1 MMGTTSNGMGA
12 DEADYSAR
20 REALEQEKEGL
31 AEEWELCKTDPY
43 RASPGSNF
51 KRYDVTVDY
60 HEGDR
65 ATEIKLCSFKR
76 PHMRGLHC
84 AWISFFCAFLVW
96 FAPAPLLSEIR
107 DNLGLSKADVWNSS
121 IANDIVAVMGRILI
135 GPICDNY
142 GARIPMAMVLVVSSI
157 PTAMVGFVNTS
168 AGLSIIRLFIG
179 IAGSSFV
186 MAQFWPS
193 RLFSREISGTA
204 NGLVGGWGNLGG
216 ACTQLLMGTILFPI
230 FEDYY
235 DGDSAEALKVVFFI
249 PAAIAFTW
257 GLILPFISDDAP
269 MGNYGEMKKNGSM
282 DRIYFTTSLRS
293 GATIN
298 TWVLYAQYAAS
309 FGVELV
315 MNNAAVLYFTDEFGL
330 STKEASTLGFVYGSM
345 NIFARVSGG
354 WISDRLNMR
363 IGMRGRLWL
372 VTILLILEGAMIL
385 VFAFAESLA
394 GAVVTM
400 CIFSIFT
407 QAAEG
412 AIYGV
417 VPYVS
422 KLHTGAVAGLVGSGG
437 NMGSI
442 IYGRTCIVYPGV
454 ACFIALSIRASH
466 YNCHPF
472 YFYSSVGFRSLSYR
486 NAFVMMGCMV
496 VASSFLSI
504 FINIPLHAGLLRGED
519 NHTVIEARKRF
530 LLRREF
536 EQQVKDYSRD
546 PGAGAVIPVDMSEA
560 LGPSEVNTGSVEL
573 DHTLNHTEHTLN
585 HTENPSESPDIIS
598 GGEVVDVE
606 DGAANADATKQT
618 PD

>member
-107 DNLGLSKADVWNSS
+107 DNLGLSKKDVWNSA

-142 GARIPMAMVLVVSSI
+142 GARIPMAMVLVAGAI

-442 IYGRTCIVYPGV
+442 IYGRT
-454 ACFIALSIRASH
+454 FILALRFSLLFPFAH
-466 YNCHPF
+466 LTNCHPF
-472 YFYSSVGFRSLSYR
+472 YFYSSVGFRSLPYKD
-486 NAFVMMGCMV
+486 AFLMMGCVV
-496 VASSFLSI
+496 VASSCLSI

-519 NHTVIEARKRF
+519 NHTVIEARERF

-536 EQQVKDYSRD
+536 VQQLNDHVRHGDALY
-546 PGAGAVIPVDMSEA
+546 PANLPEA
-560 LGPSEVNTGSVEL
+560 NTGT
-573 DHTLNHTEHTLN
+573 DTLNHTERRI
-585 HTENPSESPDIIS
+585 ESPGITSEGI
-598 GGEVVDVE
+598 E
-606 DGAANADATKQT
+606 DGPAANADATKQT
-618 PD
+618 SD